1 VPVSKPSSLHQAK
14 DTAFAAVLI
23 LLLFAQ
29 FWPMPDLVLAA
40 MAVLLVAMVWPSFF
54 GPAAKV
60 WFGFSHVIG
69 GVVSK
74 VLLSIIYLVIAT
86 PIGLLRRVLGADS
99 MRMRSWKSDRSSVF
113 VERNQTFSAKDLETP
128 Y

>member
-1 VPVSKPSSLHQAK
+1 MKPSYLHQAK

-23 LLLFAQ
+23 LLLLAR
-29 FWPMPDLVLAA
+29 FWPMPDMVLAA
-40 MAVLLVAMVWPSFF
+40 MGVLLLAMVWPGFF
-54 GPAAKV
+54 GPASRV

-74 VLLSIIYLVIAT
+74 VLLSVIYLVITT
-86 PIGLLRRVLGADS
+86 PIGLLRRLLGADA
-99 MRMRSWKSDRSSVF
+99 MRMRTWKDGEKSVF
-113 VERNQTFSAKDLETP
+113 VERSQTFAAEDLEVP

>member
-1 VPVSKPSSLHQAK
+1 MKPSYLHRAK
-14 DTAFAAVLI
+14 DTASAAVLI
-23 LLLFAQ
+23 LLLLAR

-54 GPAAKV
+54 GPASRV
-60 WFGFSHVIG
+60 WFGFSHVLG

-74 VLLSIIYLVIAT
+74 VLLSIIFLVIAT
-86 PIGLLRRVLGADS
+86 PIGLLRRLLGADA
-99 MRMRSWKSDRSSVF
+99 MRMRTWKSDNKSVF
-113 VERNQTFSAKDLETP
+113 VERSQTFSAKDLEIP